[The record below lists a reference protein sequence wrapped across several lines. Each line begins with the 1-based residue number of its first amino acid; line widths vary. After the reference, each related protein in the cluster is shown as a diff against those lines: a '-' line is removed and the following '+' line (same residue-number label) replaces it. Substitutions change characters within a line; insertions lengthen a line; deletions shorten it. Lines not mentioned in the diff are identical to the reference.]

1 MDEISCIQALR
12 PSATNSN
19 YACNIVYHWQDMNLK
34 VIKVMIAI
42 KALRPAVLSFLR
54 DTAVAALVVFNQ
66 TGLAGITTSIANT
79 ESSTTDGTASSSAF
93 KLSVTSAQLANVLTT
108 ARDIE
113 LSLALAPQES
123 HLGLEASIYTVIVA
137 GGQYYKLADDGYLPW
152 DGTIEDLTPFAT
164 GQTLQSLL
172 CICLGAWLFIEEFM
186 SRWVTNKGYSK
197 SGKPLFYRET

>member
-1 MDEISCIQALR
+1 MPVFLCLESE
-12 PSATNSN
+12 SA
-19 YACNIVYHWQDMNLK
+19 LK
-34 VIKVMIAI
+34 VIKVMIVI

-66 TGLAGITTSIANT
+66 TSLAGITTSIANT

-93 KLSVTSAQLANVLTT
+93 QLSVTSAQLANVLTT

-123 HLGLEASIYTVIVA
+123 HLGLETSIYTVIVA
-137 GGQYYKLADDGYLPW
+137 GGQYYKLADDGSYLPW

-197 SGKPLFYRET
+197 SGKPLFYKGI

>member
-172 CICLGAWLFIEEFM
+172 CICLGAWLFIE
-186 SRWVTNKGYSK
+186 
-197 SGKPLFYRET
+197 